1 MSHKKESA
9 GGVDTTTADT
19 NQTFIIIPL
28 HRRIMTHLVRVATVL
43 ATVFRGL
50 A

>member
-1 MSHKKESA
+1 MTRKKESA
-9 GGVDTTTADT
+9 GGYDTTTADT
-19 NQTFIIIPL
+19 NQTFKIIPF
-28 HRRIMTHLVRVATVL
+28 RSRIMARMICLAVTL